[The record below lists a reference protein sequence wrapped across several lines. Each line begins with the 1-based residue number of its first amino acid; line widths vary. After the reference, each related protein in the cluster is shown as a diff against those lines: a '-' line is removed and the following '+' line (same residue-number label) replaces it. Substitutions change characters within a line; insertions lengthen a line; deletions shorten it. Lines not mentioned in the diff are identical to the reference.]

1 MKKLFSIEEKENIK
15 TIILKCKTNFT
26 DNILKVKVA
35 DYATF
40 KKKPGKMAKSVKL
53 FVDKPAYLS
62 SVPGLHMVE
71 EKNQL
76 LQVIVLCQ
84 GIYISTISS

>member
-1 MKKLFSIEEKENIK
+1 
-15 TIILKCKTNFT
+15 
-26 DNILKVKVA
+26 
-35 DYATF
+35 
-40 KKKPGKMAKSVKL
+40 MAKSVKL

-76 LQVIVLCQ
+76 LQVIVLGQVSICV
-84 GIYISTISS
+84 STISN

>member
-1 MKKLFSIEEKENIK
+1 
-15 TIILKCKTNFT
+15 
-26 DNILKVKVA
+26 
-35 DYATF
+35 
-40 KKKPGKMAKSVKL
+40 MAKSVKL